1 MIVKFR
7 QMQAEDKE
15 LFKSLR
21 WNGSNIMPT
30 VRDDTAFT
38 RAILSDK
45 LKKAFYSPNAEDAAK
60 AKALINFL
68 MEDRLFLAL
77 YRSNDSKERAAA
89 MNKLNEAH
97 HQAYGDASAPDDDDA
112 AGGQR

>member
-7 QMQAEDKE
+7 PMQAEDKE
-15 LFKSLR
+15 PFKSLR

-38 RAILSDK
+38 HAILSDK
-45 LKKAFYSPNAEDAAK
+45 LKQAFYSPNAEDAAK

-68 MEDRLFLAL
+68 MEDRLFLGL
-77 YRSNDSKERAAA
+77 YRSNDPKVRVVA
-89 MNKLNEAH
+89 MDKLNKAH
-97 HQAYGDASAPDDDDA
+97 HQAYGDAPTKHDDA
-112 AGGQR
+112 GSVE